1 MGQSAGTTCEGNTVN
16 TGPLKVLVC
25 DSNEA
30 MHRIIADLLRRE
42 DVELQFAASAT
53 QLAETLAIGN
63 PDLCLLDIGFPEG
76 STGIDMLAVLKGRKE
91 TSLLPVVMLT
101 FSASDSNILLAYR
114 HGCSGYFRKQEVVGD
129 FEDTLRTIIRYWK
142 LSKKAKE

>member
-1 MGQSAGTTCEGNTVN
+1 MN

-42 DVELQFAASAT
+42 GIELQFAASAT
-53 QLAETLAIGN
+53 QLAETLAVWL
-63 PDLCLLDIGFPEG
+63 PDVCLLDIGFPEG
-76 STGIDMLAVLKGRKE
+76 CVGIDMLAVLKGREQTK
-91 TSLLPVVMLT
+91 LLPVVMLT
-101 FSASDSNILLAYR
+101 GNDLASNILLAYR
-114 HGCSGYFRKQEVVGD
+114 HGCSGYFVKPLVIIQ